1 MLKRVE
7 GYMTYLELVSHA
19 FKIEDRELKRRI
31 QPMRTKLIK
40 IKIIWLVEF

>member
-19 FKIEDRELKRRI
+19 FKIKDRELERRI
-31 QPMRTKLIK
+31 QSMRKKLIK
-40 IKIIWLVEF
+40 IKII